1 MEEKKET
8 KVEIE
13 SSNLPWTLTE
23 TDKENI
29 KDLGIKPE
37 PVDENQIEKIKKDCP
52 SLDALMSYYYQMKH
66 NLSKMMSEEA
76 SKIDNVKAKD
86 LRLRMDFLLNFVKI
100 VSKFLYGEYE
110 NEVDRELPN
119 EKAKLSDKTQG
130 EFFDFM
136 TTIENTYLKDIKENY
151 QIEMGRFAKEGIIS
165 ETKLKILFTT
175 YYNEIYKKNEVN
187 EKDIK

>member
-13 SSNLPWTLTE
+13 SSNLPWTLTD

-29 KDLGIKPE
+29 KDLKIKPE
-37 PVDENQIEKIKKDCP
+37 PVDQEQIEKIKKDCP

-76 SKIDNVKAKD
+76 SKIDNVKSKD
-86 LRLRMDFLLNFVKI
+86 LSLRMDFLLNFVKI
-100 VSKFLYGEYE
+100 TSKFLYGEYK
-110 NEVDRELPN
+110 NEVDRELPS

-136 TTIENTYLKDIKENY
+136 TTVEKTYLDNIKENY
-151 QIEMGRFAKEGIIS
+151 KSEMSRFAKEGIIS

-187 EKDIK
+187 EKDMK